1 MASPIMASDLTRSLR
16 AFMRSEVKNS
26 KIYSTIYARPCIIL
40 KLQNSLV
47 RLTKLTEDCPA
58 FPSAKL
64 RKIQPTVG
72 RYFLFNQTSF
82 FQGIYLTAKKYCFYK
97 PYFFVFKI
105 RILSNSMYCKSFSQI
120 LLLNIDFEQNL
131 CSLRRSFDPALIGRS
146 STGVLPALSIKQ
158 CKQHSAENAIFF
170 LCTRNKIQALRF
182 GSANLYTLF
191 EYKIEQNE
199 ISRTR
204 GRQNK
209 INVISS
215 YSRLYVEKI

>member
-64 RKIQPTVG
+64 RKVQAPVG
-72 RYFLFNQTSF
+72 RYFLR
-82 FQGIYLTAKKYCFYK
+82 AKKYCFYK
-97 PYFFVFKI
+97 PYIFVFKI
-105 RILSNSMYCKSFSQI
+105 RILSNSMFCKSFSQI
-120 LLLNIDFEQNL
+120 LLLNIDFEQTL
-131 CSLRRSFDPALIGRS
+131 CSLRWSFDAALIGRS

-158 CKQHSAENAIFF
+158 CKQHSADNAILFF
-170 LCTRNKIQALRF
+170 MCK
-182 GSANLYTLF
+182 
-191 EYKIEQNE
+191 K
-199 ISRTR
+199 
-204 GRQNK
+204 
-209 INVISS
+209 
-215 YSRLYVEKI
+215 